1 MSKRQRE
8 PPLHLSAG
16 IILVNRQG
24 QVLLELRA
32 NDPAIMY
39 PGYWGIT
46 GGAALP
52 GETPEATA
60 IREVEEETGWRVPSA
75 SFFRVYD
82 FPGTPPGPRYEVH
95 IFHAPALDGEPRPGE
110 GAALRFFAPEE
121 VKGLDLAYNHAEV
134 LTDFTASP
142 EYRAYLQTGQASG
155 DTSLR
160 DAPSVADPEAVEQ
173 LQQALNEGRHWF
185 LALLEA
191 VAVWRPA
198 DEQVGDRHYRYLI
211 DGEAFD
217 WLLLAERLLECI
229 DGRVPEPERDA
240 LVFFGQMPFEVGE
253 ACFRETIGE
262 AKHQA
267 HLNYLYGVTVEEAL
281 QLAVEEEILK
291 ERRTRVGGSRE
302 PLDEVVFQR
311 IYGRGHQELLA
322 EFRSQ
327 RKLPEGDSVSY
338 QELKELTYWLFKHR
352 LRQCDPARVASDT
365 RKALAQ
371 LSRLELVGRPER
383 RARRRRAA
391 PPPPG
396 EDRGV
401 IDAG

>member
-1 MSKRQRE
+1 MAR
-8 PPLHLSAG
+8 PLHLSAG
-16 IILVNRQG
+16 IILVNGQG

-32 NDPAIMY
+32 NDPSIMY

-46 GGAALP
+46 GGAGLP
-52 GETPEATA
+52 GETPETTA
-60 IREVEEETGWRVPSA
+60 VREVEEETGWRVPST
-75 SFFRVYD
+75 SFFRVYE

-95 IFHAPALDGEPRPGE
+95 IFHAPAPEGDPRPGE
-110 GAALRFFAPEE
+110 GAALRFFAPDEL
-121 VKGLDLAYNHAEV
+121 GDLDLAYNHAQV
-134 LTDFTASP
+134 LADFVASP
-142 EYRAYLQTGQASG
+142 DYRGYLQTGQASG
-155 DTSLR
+155 DASLCG
-160 DAPSVADPEAVEQ
+160 AVADPEAVEH
-173 LQQALNEGRHWF
+173 LQQALAEGRHWF

-229 DGRVPEPERDA
+229 DGRVPEAERDA
-240 LVFFGQMPFEVGE
+240 LIFCGQMPLEVGD
-253 ACFRETIGE
+253 ACFRETMGE

-281 QLAVEEEILK
+281 QLAVEEEVLK
-291 ERRTRVGGSRE
+291 ERRTRVWGSRE
-302 PLDEVVFQR
+302 AVDDVVFQR

-338 QELKELTYWLFKHR
+338 QEMKELTYWLFKHR

-371 LSRLELVGRPER
+371 LSRLELATRPGR
-383 RARRRRAA
+383 RARRRRPA
-391 PPPPG
+391 PAPG
-396 EDRGV
+396 DDRRV

>member
-8 PPLHLSAG
+8 PRLHLSAG

-60 IREVEEETGWRVPSA
+60 VREVEEETGWRVPSMT
-75 SFFRVYD
+75 FFRVYD

-95 IFHAPALDGEPRPGE
+95 IFHAPALEGKPRPGE
-110 GAALRFFAPEE
+110 GADLRFFAPEE
-121 VKGLDLAYNHAEV
+121 LTGLDLAYNHAQV
-134 LTDFTASP
+134 LADFTASP
-142 EYRAYLQTGQASG
+142 DYRAYLETAE
-155 DTSLR
+155 
-160 DAPSVADPEAVEQ
+160 APGHTPLCGSVADPEAVEH
-173 LQQALNEGRHWF
+173 LQRALAEGRHWF
-185 LALLEA
+185 IALLEA
-191 VAVWRPA
+191 VAIWRPA
-198 DEQVGDRHYRYLI
+198 DEQVDDRRYHYLI
-211 DGEAFD
+211 GGEAFD

-229 DGRVPEPERDA
+229 DGGVPEAERDA
-240 LVFFGQMPFEVGE
+240 LIFCGRMPPDIDE
-253 ACFRETIGE
+253 ACFREIIGE

-281 QLAVEEEILK
+281 QLAVEEEVLK
-291 ERRTRVGGSRE
+291 ERRSRVWGSRE

-322 EFRSQ
+322 EFRSK
-327 RKLPEGDSVSY
+327 RKLPDGDSISY

-371 LSRLELVGRPER
+371 LSRLELAARPER
-383 RARRRRAA
+383 RARRRRSA
-391 PPPPG
+391 P
-396 EDRGV
+396 
-401 IDAG
+401 